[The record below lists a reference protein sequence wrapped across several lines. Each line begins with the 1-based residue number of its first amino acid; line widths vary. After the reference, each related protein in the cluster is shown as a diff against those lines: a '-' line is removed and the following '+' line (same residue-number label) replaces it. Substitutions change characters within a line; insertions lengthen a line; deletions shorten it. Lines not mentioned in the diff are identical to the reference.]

1 MHFFVVSINRKG
13 QKGLGFVEA
22 SDYDV
27 LLKNLE
33 RDMLYPLKIFN
44 LPSSISSAIPA
55 SRTKVSPY
63 EIIEMM
69 DNLHLVIKSG
79 LPLHQGIVDLAEDS
93 DNKKFKNMMFH
104 VAADINRGKSLS
116 GAFGTYKDVVGVM
129 ILNLMKIG
137 EETGQLELTL
147 KRGSTFL
154 RRITELKKKA
164 KSALIYPS
172 FAFIAVMG
180 AMLVWMIYVLPQ
192 MTGLFA
198 EMNVELPLLTR
209 MMMSLSDF
217 LASFIGHMFASLIIV
232 LLLFKVLH
240 KKYKKVR
247 WHTDKLMLKVP
258 VIKDVIVSFNTAFIS
273 EYLRLALV
281 SGIPIF
287 SALETLGKNIKNEV
301 FQHALEVATK
311 DVSRGSQLS
320 SAFTKTSIFPQFSLR
335 MMRVGEN
342 AGTLESQLEIVSNHY
357 YERVDNFAEN
367 IGKIIEPLV
376 LIIVG
381 GFMAMVMVGLM
392 GPMYD
397 LLSNMEK

>member
-1 MHFFVVSINRKG
+1 MHFFVVSINRLG
-13 QKGLGFVEA
+13 QKGVDFLEA
-22 SDYDV
+22 ADYDV

-33 RDMLYPLKIFN
+33 REFVYPLKIWQ
-44 LPSSISSAIPA
+44 LPSSMSSSIPSGRA
-55 SRTKVSPY
+55 KVSAY
-63 EIIEMM
+63 QIIEMM

-79 LPLHQGIVDLAEDS
+79 LPLHQGILDLAEDS

-104 VAADINRGKSLS
+104 IADDINRGRSLS
-116 GAFGTYKDVVGVM
+116 GAFTPYKDIVGVM

-192 MTGLFA
+192 MTGLFK
-198 EMNVELPLLTR
+198 EMNVELPALTIA
-209 MMMSLSDF
+209 MMSISDF
-217 LASFIGHMFASLIIV
+217 LANYIGYMGLAIVFFVII
-232 LLLFKVLH
+232 FKVLH

-247 WHTDKLMLKVP
+247 WHTDRLMLKIP
-258 VIKDVIVSFNTAFIS
+258 VIRDVIVSFNTAFIS
-273 EYLRLALV
+273 EYLRLALI

-287 SALETLGKNIKNEV
+287 SALETLGKNINNEV
-301 FQHALEVATK
+301 FQNALMEATK
-311 DVSRGSQLS
+311 DVGRGSQLS
-320 SAFTKTSIFPQFSLR
+320 NAFAKTEVFPLFCIR

-342 AGTLESQLEIVSNHY
+342 AGTLETQLEIVSNHY

-367 IGKIIEPLV
+367 IGKIIEPIV

-397 LLSNMEK
+397 LLSNMKD

>member
-1 MHFFVVSINRKG
+1 MHFFVLSINRRG
-13 QKGLGFVEA
+13 QKGVDFLEA
-22 SDYDV
+22 SDYDI

-33 RDMLYPLKIFN
+33 RDMVYPLKIFK
-44 LPSSISSAIPA
+44 LPASISSSMP
-55 SRTKVSPY
+55 SGRTKVSTH
-63 EIIEMM
+63 EVIEMM

-104 VAADINRGKSLS
+104 IADDINRGKSLS
-116 GAFGTYKDVVGVM
+116 GAFMPYKDIVGVM

-172 FAFIAVMG
+172 FAFVAVMG

-192 MTGLFA
+192 MTGLFL
-198 EMNVELPLLTR
+198 EMNVELPLMTR
-209 MMMSLSDF
+209 VMMQLSDF
-217 LASFIGHMFASLIIV
+217 LANYIGHMIASLV
-232 LLLFKVLH
+232 FLLVLFKIFH

-247 WHTDKLMLKVP
+247 WHTDKFMLKVP
-258 VIKDVIVSFNTAFIS
+258 VIRDVITSFNTAFIS

-301 FQHALEVATK
+301 FQRSLEEATK
-311 DVSRGSQLS
+311 DVARGSQLS
-320 SAFTKTSIFPQFSLR
+320 AAFLKTAVFPAFSIR
-335 MMRVGEN
+335 MMRVGES

-367 IGKIIEPLV
+367 IGKIIEPVV

-381 GFMAMVMVGLM
+381 GFMALVMVGLM

-397 LLSNMEK
+397 LISNME

>member
-1 MHFFVVSINRKG
+1 MHFFVLSINRRG
-13 QKGLGFVEA
+13 QKGVDFLEA
-22 SDYDV
+22 SDYNI

-33 RDMLYPLKIFN
+33 RDMVYPLKIFK
-44 LPSSISSAIPA
+44 LPASISSSVP
-55 SRTKVSPY
+55 SGRTKVSTY
-63 EIIEMM
+63 EVIEMM

-93 DNKKFKNMMFH
+93 DNKKFKNMMSH
-104 VAADINRGKSLS
+104 IADDINRGKSLS
-116 GAFGTYKDVVGVM
+116 GAFAPYKDIVGVM

-192 MTGLFA
+192 MTGLFS
-198 EMNVELPLLTR
+198 EMNVELPLITR
-209 MMMSLSDF
+209 VMMQLSDF
-217 LASFIGHMFASLIIV
+217 LANYIGHMIAILVF
-232 LLLFKVLH
+232 LLVLFKIFH

-247 WHTDKLMLKVP
+247 WHTDKFMLKVP
-258 VIKDVIVSFNTAFIS
+258 VIREVITSFNTAFIS

-301 FQHALEVATK
+301 FQHSLEEATK
-311 DVSRGSQLS
+311 DVARGSQLS
-320 SAFTKTSIFPQFSLR
+320 AAFLKTAVFPAFSIR
-335 MMRVGEN
+335 MMRVGES

-367 IGKIIEPLV
+367 IGKIIEPVV

-397 LLSNMEK
+397 LISNME